1 MTLAILG
8 VRPRLVPTLF
18 VGLALLILLGL
29 GTWQIERLAW
39 KTDLLRTIAVRMSA
53 APRELSG
60 ADWGRVADYERVAV
74 EGHFLHDR
82 EFHLLARPMSGGDAL
97 GYRILTPLAIDGGGT
112 VIVNRGFVPTD
123 RRNASTRLEG
133 QIQGPASVAG
143 IVRFPHAPGLSWF
156 MPENRPDE
164 NLWLWPDL
172 SRMAAVGGLG
182 IVAPFVIDADATP
195 NPGGL
200 PIGGQTQLDI
210 PNDHLQ
216 YAITWYLLA
225 VALIVMFV
233 IYHRRRTDGGKQG
246 S

>member
-1 MTLAILG
+1 MSLPILG

-39 KTDLLRTIAVRMSA
+39 KTELLHTIALRMSA
-53 APRELSG
+53 APRALVG
-60 ADWGRVADYERVAV
+60 PAWGNVADYERVTV

-82 EFHLLARPMSGGDAL
+82 EFHVLARPLAGDEL
-97 GYRILTPLAIDGGGT
+97 GYRILTPFAVEGGGT
-112 VIVNRGFVPTD
+112 VIVNRGFVPSD
-123 RRNASTRLEG
+123 HRSASTRLDG
-133 QIQGPASVAG
+133 QIQGPTSVTG

-156 MPENRPDE
+156 IPENRPDE

-172 SRMAAVGGLG
+172 PRMAAVGGLG
-182 IVAPFVIDADATP
+182 TVAPFVIDADATP

-225 VALIVMFV
+225 LVLIVMFV
-233 IYHRRRTDGGKQG
+233 IYHRRRKDGGKQ
-246 S
+246 SV